1 MKEKDIIDLGFEKNI
16 VPIEESGMDYDF
28 YYYSLDIAQI
38 DLLSQAND
46 EVEDGNWKVQILEGG
61 IMISDKEDLTQ
72 LIQILKRNQE

>member
-16 VPIEESGMDYDF
+16 VPMDESGMDYDF

-38 DLLSQAND
+38 DLLSHAND
-46 EVEDGNWKVQILEGG
+46 EVKDGNWKVQILEGG
-61 IMISDKEDLTQ
+61 ITISDKEDLIQ

>member
-46 EVEDGNWKVQILEGG
+46 EVEDENWKVQILESG
-61 IMISDKEDLTQ
+61 ITISDKEDLIQ

>member
-1 MKEKDIIDLGFEKNI
+1 
-16 VPIEESGMDYDF
+16 MDDDF

-61 IMISDKEDLTQ
+61 IMISDKEDLIQ

>member
-38 DLLSQAND
+38 DLLSHAND

-61 IMISDKEDLTQ
+61 ITISDVEDLKQ
-72 LIQILKRNQE
+72 LIEILKRNQE

>member
-61 IMISDKEDLTQ
+61 IMISDKEDLIQ

>member
-46 EVEDGNWKVQILEGG
+46 EVEDGNWKVQILESG
-61 IMISDKEDLTQ
+61 ITISDKEDLIQ